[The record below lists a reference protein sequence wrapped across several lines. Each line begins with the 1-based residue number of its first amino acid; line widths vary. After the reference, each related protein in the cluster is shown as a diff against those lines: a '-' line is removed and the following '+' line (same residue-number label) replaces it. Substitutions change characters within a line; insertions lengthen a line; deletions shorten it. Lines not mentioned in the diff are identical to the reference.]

1 MKQFSRKFAVLVVVL
16 SASCLRADPLK
27 VLGTAGGFAV
37 LGSSTVTDSGASVL
51 SGNLGVSGG
60 SSITGFPP
68 GTVTNGAIYVQD
80 AATSQ
85 AHADALAGY
94 GTLLGLTPTGNL
106 TGQDLGG
113 LTLTPGVY
121 SFASSADLTGTLTL
135 NFNGAS
141 NETFVFQTGSTFSA
155 ESGAV
160 ILETN
165 LGTNDDVYFEVG
177 SSATVGTDAQL
188 RGYIVAAASIT
199 LGSGASIVSGDAIA
213 LGGAVTL
220 DGNQVSIDVPA
231 VMPAGPVGIA
241 TTPEPSGF
249 VLMGTGLVAVWSRRR
264 IR

>member
-1 MKQFSRKFAVLVVVL
+1 L

-121 SFASSADLTGTLTL
+121 CFSSTAQLTGTLTL
-135 NFNGAS
+135 NALNDADAV
-141 NETFVFQTGSTFSA
+141 FVFQIGTTLITASQSLVDLVNDAAGGHVYWQVGSAATLGPATDFAGTILAQTSITLDTGA
-155 ESGAV
+155 DIACGRALAVNGAV
-160 ILETN
+160 TM
-165 LGTNDDVYFEVG
+165 DDNAVNSPLASCGSVGIPEPG
-177 SSATVGTDAQL
+177 SSAMMATGVL
-188 RGYIVAAASIT
+188 
-199 LGSGASIVSGDAIA
+199 LAIS
-213 LGGAVTL
+213 LC
-220 DGNQVSIDVPA
+220 
-231 VMPAGPVGIA
+231 
-241 TTPEPSGF
+241 
-249 VLMGTGLVAVWSRRR
+249 RRR
-264 IR
+264 ALRR